1 MRRRTLTVTV
11 SRHPFPTGNAT
22 AGLAVL
28 QNSTEGLIEGLE
40 ADSTRLGEAFQLT
53 LTLAKS
59 HCLLDTEAS
68 FLPTW
73 KAWVSTMQ
81 IGSAAFAATVTPE
94 EEVRCRIAEKDRTLR
109 GTGTQS
115 YTHPG
120 TWLTAFYLSMVCR
133 EKDRLTALCQVPV
146 SLLRES
152 GVPHDEFMYDWV
164 ETLQTYWI
172 GGPDLG
178 AKLVAAIDGTAPRRD
193 QFSDPQ
199 LAARLLYPPM
209 EMFHR
214 LLRDDHAGFNGALA
228 DALQWHKE
236 YWGTED
242 NALQATG
249 LVALPPLALA
259 CLAYDMGLPVDVE
272 SGYLPIALLERDWV
286 GEFPT

>member
-1 MRRRTLTVTV
+1 MTVTV

-22 AGLAVL
+22 TGLAVL

-40 ADSTRLGEAFQLT
+40 GDSTRLGDAFQLT

-68 FLPTW
+68 LLPTW
-73 KAWVSTMQ
+73 KAWVNAMQ
-81 IGSAAFAATVTPE
+81 IGSAIFAAADTAE
-94 EEVRCRIAEKDRTLR
+94 EEVHCRIAEKDRTLR
-109 GTGTQS
+109 STGPQS
-115 YTHPG
+115 YTHAG
-120 TWLTAFYLSMVCR
+120 TWLAAFYLSMVCR

-152 GVPHDEFMYDWV
+152 GMPHDEFIYDWV
-164 ETLQTYWI
+164 ETLQTYWL

-178 AKLVAAIDGTAPRRD
+178 TKMVAAIDGT
-193 QFSDPQ
+193 DPQ
-199 LAARLLYPPM
+199 GDQIGDPQATAKLLYPPM

-214 LLRDDHAGFNGALA
+214 LVRDDHTGFNRALT

-236 YWGTED
+236 YWSTED

-259 CLAYDMGLPVDVE
+259 CLAYDMGVPVDVE
-272 SGYLPIALLERDWV
+272 SDYLPIALLERDWV

>member
-1 MRRRTLTVTV
+1 MTVTV

-40 ADSTRLGEAFQLT
+40 ADSTRLGDAFQLT

-68 FLPTW
+68 LLPTW
-73 KAWVSTMQ
+73 KAWVNAMQ
-81 IGSAAFAATVTPE
+81 IGSATFTAADTAE
-94 EEVRCRIAEKDRTLR
+94 GEVHCHIAEKDRTLR
-109 GTGTQS
+109 STGPQS
-115 YTHPG
+115 YTHAG
-120 TWLTAFYLSMVCR
+120 TWLTAFYLSMTCR

-152 GVPHDEFMYDWV
+152 GAPRDEFIYDWV
-164 ETLQTYWI
+164 ETLQTYWL

-178 AKLVAAIDGTAPRRD
+178 AKLVAAIDGTTPQGD
-193 QFSDPQ
+193 QISDPQ
-199 LAARLLYPPM
+199 TTAKLLYPPM

-214 LLRDDHAGFNGALA
+214 LVRDDHAGFNRSLA

-249 LVALPPLALA
+249 LVALAPLALT
-259 CLAYDMGLPVDVE
+259 CLAYDMGIPVDVE
-272 SGYLPIALLERDWV
+272 SDYLPIALLERDWV